1 MNQTVIQNS
10 SYLISR
16 NGIYY
21 YSRRVPADLHKR
33 FNKDRVIISLRTRS
47 QDKALRS
54 AATLSDR
61 LERHW
66 ESLRLE
72 LFHSKE
78 LGLSLIN
85 HAQAEKVEAPVSL
98 DDALETYLRLKGNG
112 RGKTFFQGAHRSI
125 EYLKDAGG
133 SKPINDMHPSDA
145 SVFRDHLF
153 NKGMSSAS
161 VRRVFA
167 SVKSII
173 NLAIREHG
181 LNCTNVFAGAFIP
194 DDAASAKR
202 LPIPAGVIK
211 SIQEE
216 CWAINDENR
225 WLVAL
230 ISDTG
235 MRLSEAA
242 GLHVNDIYLDEDIP
256 YIDLKPHP
264 WRPLK
269 TKGSKRHIPLIG
281 SSMWA
286 AKQIVDAD
294 SAYAF
299 PRYFKRDEVNAN
311 SASAAINKWLKPRV
325 PEGCVIHSFRH
336 SLRDRLRAVE
346 CPSDIVDAIG
356 GWATSGIGQKYG
368 TGYSLTIKN
377 KWMKRIEV
385 LGSSFDDH

>member
-1 MNQTVIQNS
+1 VIQNC

-21 YSRRVPADLHKR
+21 FSRRVPADLHKR
-33 FNKDRVIISLRTRS
+33 FNKNRVIISLRTRS

-54 AATLSDR
+54 AASLSDR

-72 LFHSKE
+72 LFHSRE

-85 HAQAEKVEAPVSL
+85 HVQAEQVDASVSL
-98 DDALETYLRLKGNG
+98 GDALKTYIRLKGNG

-125 EYLKDAGG
+125 KYLKDACAD
-133 SKPINDMHPSDA
+133 KLINDMHPMDA
-145 SVFRDHLF
+145 SLFRDHLF
-153 NKGMSSAS
+153 ERGMSSAS
-161 VRRVFA
+161 VKRVFA

-173 NLAIREHG
+173 NLAIREYG
-181 LNCTNVFAGAFIP
+181 LACSNVFAGAFIP

-202 LPIPAGVIK
+202 IPIPDDVIR

-216 CWAINDENR
+216 CRTISDDNR

-242 GLHVNDIYLDEDIP
+242 GLHVNDFYLDADIP
-256 YIDLKPHP
+256 YVDLKPQP
-264 WRPLK
+264 WRSLK
-269 TKGSKRHIPLIG
+269 TKGSKRQIPLIG
-281 SSMWA
+281 SSLWA
-286 AKQIVDAD
+286 AKKIAGAN
-294 SAYAF
+294 STFAF
-299 PRYFKRDEVNAN
+299 PRYIKGDEVNAN

-336 SLRDRLRAVE
+336 SLRDRLRIVE
-346 CPSDIVDAIG
+346 CPSDVVDAIG

-368 TGYSLTIKN
+368 SGYSLAIKN
-377 KWMKRIEV
+377 KWMKRIEFR
-385 LGSSFDDH
+385 G

>member
-1 MNQTVIQNS
+1 MNQTVIQNC

-16 NGIYY
+16 NGIFYF
-21 YSRRVPADLHKR
+21 SRRVPADLLKH
-33 FNKDRVIISLRTRS
+33 FNKDRVIISLRTKS
-47 QDKALRS
+47 KDKALRS

-72 LFHSKE
+72 LFHSRE
-78 LGLSLIN
+78 LGLSLIT
-85 HAQAEKVEAPVSL
+85 HVQAEQVGASVSL
-98 DDALETYLRLKGNG
+98 GDALKTYLKLKGHG
-112 RGKTFFQGAHRSI
+112 RGKTFFQGAQRSI
-125 EYLKDAGG
+125 EYLKDACAN
-133 SKPINDMHPSDA
+133 KLINDMHPSDA
-145 SVFRDHLF
+145 SLFRDHLF
-153 NKGMSSAS
+153 ERGMSSAS
-161 VRRVFA
+161 VKRVFA

-181 LNCTNVFAGAFIP
+181 LGCSNVFAGAFIP

-202 LPIPAGVIK
+202 LPIPNEVIR

-216 CWAINDENR
+216 CLTINDENR

-242 GLHVNDIYLDEDIP
+242 GLHLSDFYLDEDIP
-256 YIDLKPHP
+256 YIDLKPQP
-264 WRPLK
+264 WRSLK
-269 TKGSKRHIPLIG
+269 TKGSKRQIPIIG
-281 SSMWA
+281 SSLWA
-286 AKQIVDAD
+286 AKKIAGAN
-294 SAYAF
+294 STFAF
-299 PRYFKRDEVNAN
+299 PRYIKGDEVNAN

-336 SLRDRLRAVE
+336 SLRDRLRSVE
-346 CPSDIVDAIG
+346 CPSDVVDAIG

-368 TGYSLTIKN
+368 SGYSLAIKN
-377 KWMKRIEV
+377 KWMKRIEFR
-385 LGSSFDDH
+385 G

>member
-1 MNQTVIQNS
+1 MIQNS

-21 YSRRVPADLHKR
+21 YSRRVPADLHER

-72 LFHSKE
+72 LFHSRE

-85 HAQAEKVEAPVSL
+85 HAQAEKVEASVSL
-98 DDALETYLRLKGNG
+98 DDALETYLRLKENG
-112 RGKTFFQGAHRSI
+112 RSKTFFQGAHRSI
-125 EYLKDAGG
+125 EYLKDAAG
-133 SKPINDMHPSDA
+133 SKLINDMHPSDA

-153 NKGMSSAS
+153 DKGMSSAS
-161 VRRVFA
+161 VKRVFA

-194 DDAASAKR
+194 DDEGSAKR
-202 LPIPAGVIK
+202 LPVPMQVIK

-216 CWAINDENR
+216 CRLINDENR

-242 GLHVNDIYLDEDIP
+242 GLHVNDIHLDVDIP
-256 YIDLKPHP
+256 YVDLKPHP
-264 WRPLK
+264 WRSLK
-269 TKGSKRHIPLIG
+269 TKGSTRQIPLIG
-281 SSMWA
+281 TSIWA
-286 AKQIVDAD
+286 AKQIVDAN

-299 PRYFKRDEVNAN
+299 PRYVKSDVVNAN

-325 PEGCVIHSFRH
+325 PKGCVIHSFRH

-368 TGYSLTIKN
+368 TGYSLAIKN
-377 KWMKRIEV
+377 KWMERIEV
-385 LGSSFDDH
+385 PGQS

>member
-1 MNQTVIQNS
+1 MIKNS

-72 LFHSKE
+72 LFHSRE

-85 HAQAEKVEAPVSL
+85 HAQVEQVDASVSL
-98 DDALETYLRLKGNG
+98 DNALETYLRLKGTG
-112 RGKTFFQGAHRSI
+112 RSKTFFQGAHRSI

-133 SKPINDMHPSDA
+133 DKPINDMHPSDA

-153 NKGMSSAS
+153 DKGMSSAS
-161 VRRVFA
+161 VKRVFA

-181 LNCTNVFAGAFIP
+181 LNCTNVFTGAFIP

-202 LPIPAGVIK
+202 LPIPAEVIK
-211 SIQEE
+211 TIQEE
-216 CWAINDENR
+216 CRAINDENR

-242 GLHVNDIYLDEDIP
+242 GLHVNDIHLDEDIP
-256 YIDLKPHP
+256 YVDLKPHP

-286 AKQIVDAD
+286 AKQILDAN
-294 SAYAF
+294 STYAF
-299 PRYFKRDEVNAN
+299 PRYVKRDEVNAN
-311 SASAAINKWLKPRV
+311 SASAAINKWLRPRV
-325 PEGCVIHSFRH
+325 PVGCVIHSFRH

-368 TGYSLTIKN
+368 TGYSLSIKN
-377 KWMKRIEV
+377 KWMERIEV
-385 LGSSFDDH
+385 QASMTNNRHA

>member
-1 MNQTVIQNS
+1 VDAS
-10 SYLISR
+10 
-16 NGIYY
+16 
-21 YSRRVPADLHKR
+21 
-33 FNKDRVIISLRTRS
+33 
-47 QDKALRS
+47 
-54 AATLSDR
+54 
-61 LERHW
+61 
-66 ESLRLE
+66 
-72 LFHSKE
+72 
-78 LGLSLIN
+78 
-85 HAQAEKVEAPVSL
+85 VSL
-98 DDALETYLRLKGNG
+98 DDALETYLRLKGTG

-133 SKPINDMHPSDA
+133 NKPINDMQPSDA

-153 NKGMSSAS
+153 ERGMSSAS

-194 DDAASAKR
+194 DDAASTKR
-202 LPIPAGVIK
+202 LPIPIAVID

-216 CWAINDENR
+216 CRAINDENR

-242 GLHVNDIYLDEDIP
+242 GLHVNDIYLDGDIP

-269 TKGSKRHIPLIG
+269 TKGSQRHIPLIG

-286 AKQIVDAD
+286 AKQVVEANR
-294 SAYAF
+294 AYAF
-299 PRYFKRDEVNAN
+299 PRYVKRDEVNAN

-368 TGYSLTIKN
+368 TGYSLSIKN
-377 KWMKRIEV
+377 KWLKRIEV
-385 LGSSFDDH
+385 LGSSFDDQ

>member
-1 MNQTVIQNS
+1 MNQTVIQNC

-16 NGIYY
+16 NGIFYF
-21 YSRRVPADLHKR
+21 SRRVPADLLKH
-33 FNKDRVIISLRTRS
+33 FNKDRVIISLRTKS
-47 QDKALRS
+47 KDKALRS

-72 LFHSKE
+72 LFHSRE

-85 HAQAEKVEAPVSL
+85 HVQAEQVGASVSL
-98 DDALETYLRLKGNG
+98 GDALKTYLKLKGHG
-112 RGKTFFQGAHRSI
+112 RGKTFFQGAQRSI
-125 EYLKDAGG
+125 EYLKDACAN
-133 SKPINDMHPSDA
+133 KLINDMHPSDA
-145 SVFRDHLF
+145 SLFRDHLF
-153 NKGMSSAS
+153 ERGMSSAS
-161 VRRVFA
+161 VKRVFA

-181 LNCTNVFAGAFIP
+181 LLCSNVFAGAFIP

-202 LPIPAGVIK
+202 LPIPNEVIR

-216 CWAINDENR
+216 CLTINDENR

-242 GLHVNDIYLDEDIP
+242 GLHLSDFYLDEDIP
-256 YIDLKPHP
+256 YIDLKPQP
-264 WRPLK
+264 WRSLK
-269 TKGSKRHIPLIG
+269 TKGSKRQIPLIG
-281 SSMWA
+281 SSFWA
-286 AKQIVDAD
+286 AKKIAGAN
-294 SAYAF
+294 STFAF
-299 PRYFKRDEVNAN
+299 PRYIKGDEVNAN

-336 SLRDRLRAVE
+336 SLRDRLRSVE
-346 CPSDIVDAIG
+346 CPSDVVDAIG

-368 TGYSLTIKN
+368 SGYSLAIKN
-377 KWMKRIEV
+377 KWMKRIEFR
-385 LGSSFDDH
+385 G

>member
-1 MNQTVIQNS
+1 MIQNS
-10 SYLISR
+10 SYLICR

-72 LFHSKE
+72 LFHSRE

-85 HAQAEKVEAPVSL
+85 HAQAEQVDASVSL
-98 DDALETYLRLKGNG
+98 DDALETYLRLKGTG

-133 SKPINDMHPSDA
+133 NKPINDMQPSDA

-153 NKGMSSAS
+153 ERGMSSAS

-202 LPIPAGVIK
+202 LPIPIAVIK
-211 SIQEE
+211 SNQEE
-216 CWAINDENR
+216 CRAINDE
-225 WLVAL
+225 L
-230 ISDTG
+230 
-235 MRLSEAA
+235 M
-242 GLHVNDIYLDEDIP
+242 P
-256 YIDLKPHP
+256 Q
-264 WRPLK
+264 
-269 TKGSKRHIPLIG
+269 IG
-281 SSMWA
+281 
-286 AKQIVDAD
+286 K
-294 SAYAF
+294 
-299 PRYFKRDEVNAN
+299 
-311 SASAAINKWLKPRV
+311 
-325 PEGCVIHSFRH
+325 
-336 SLRDRLRAVE
+336 
-346 CPSDIVDAIG
+346 
-356 GWATSGIGQKYG
+356 
-368 TGYSLTIKN
+368 
-377 KWMKRIEV
+377 
-385 LGSSFDDH
+385 

>member
-1 MNQTVIQNS
+1 MIQNS

-72 LFHSKE
+72 LFHSRE

-85 HAQAEKVEAPVSL
+85 HTQTEQVDASVSL
-98 DDALETYLRLKGNG
+98 DDALETYLRLKGTG

-145 SVFRDHLF
+145 SAFRDHLF
-153 NKGMSSAS
+153 DKGMSSAS
-161 VRRVFA
+161 VKRVFA

-194 DDAASAKR
+194 DDAASTKR
-202 LPIPAGVIK
+202 LSIPAEVIK

-216 CWAINDENR
+216 CRAVNDENR

-242 GLHVNDIYLDEDIP
+242 GLHVNDIHLDEDIP
-256 YIDLKPHP
+256 YVDLKPHP

-286 AKQIVDAD
+286 AKQVVDAN

-299 PRYFKRDEVNAN
+299 PRYVKRDEVNAN

-356 GWATSGIGQKYG
+356 GWATSGIGQNYG

-385 LGSSFDDH
+385 QASVTNNRHA

>member
-1 MNQTVIQNS
+1 MIQNS

-61 LERHW
+61 LERHC

-72 LFHSKE
+72 LFHSRE

-85 HAQAEKVEAPVSL
+85 HAQVEQVDVSVSL

-133 SKPINDMHPSDA
+133 NKPINDMHPSDA

-153 NKGMSSAS
+153 GKGMSSAS
-161 VRRVFA
+161 VKRVFA

-194 DDAASAKR
+194 DDAGSAKR
-202 LPIPAGVIK
+202 LPIPAQFIK

-216 CWAINDENR
+216 CRAINDENR

-242 GLHVNDIYLDEDIP
+242 GLHVNDIHIDEDIA
-256 YIDLKPHP
+256 YVDLTPHL

-269 TKGSKRHIPLIG
+269 TRGSKRQIPLIG

-286 AKQIVDAD
+286 AKQVVEANR
-294 SAYAF
+294 AYAF
-299 PRYFKRDEVNAN
+299 PRYVKRDEVNAN
-311 SASAAINKWLKPRV
+311 SASAALNKWLKPRV
-325 PEGCVIHSFRH
+325 PDGCVIHSFRH

-346 CPSDIVDAIG
+346 CPADIIDAIG
-356 GWATSGIGQKYG
+356 GWTTEGVGHQYG
-368 TGYSLTIKN
+368 KGYSLQVTHG
-377 KWMKRIEV
+377 WMKK
-385 LGSSFDDH
+385 LQN

>member
-1 MNQTVIQNS
+1 MIQNS
-10 SYLISR
+10 SYLICR

-72 LFHSKE
+72 LFHSRE

-85 HAQAEKVEAPVSL
+85 HAQAEQVDASVSL

-133 SKPINDMHPSDA
+133 NKPINDMHPSDA

-153 NKGMSSAS
+153 DKGMSSAS

-202 LPIPAGVIK
+202 LPIPIAVIK

-216 CWAINDENR
+216 CRAINDENR
-225 WLVAL
+225 WLVAI

-242 GLHVNDIYLDEDIP
+242 GLHVNDIHLDEHIA
-256 YIDLKPHP
+256 YVDLTPHP

-286 AKQIVDAD
+286 AKQILDAN
-294 SAYAF
+294 STYAF
-299 PRYFKRDEVNAN
+299 PRYVKRDEVNAN

-377 KWMKRIEV
+377 KWMERIEV
-385 LGSSFDDH
+385 LGSSFGDQ

>member
-1 MNQTVIQNS
+1 MIQNS

-21 YSRRVPADLHKR
+21 YSRRVPADLYKR
-33 FNKDRVIISLRTRS
+33 FEKDRVIISLRTRS

-72 LFHSKE
+72 LFHSRE
-78 LGLSLIN
+78 LGLNLIN
-85 HAQAEKVEAPVSL
+85 HAQVEQVDASVTL
-98 DDALETYLRLKGNG
+98 DDGLETYLRLKGTG
-112 RGKTFFQGAHRSI
+112 RSKTFFQGAHRSI

-133 SKPINDMHPSDA
+133 NKPINDMHPSDA

-153 NKGMSSAS
+153 DKGMSSAS
-161 VRRVFA
+161 VKRVFA
-167 SVKSII
+167 SVKSVI

-202 LPIPAGVIK
+202 LPIPIAVIK

-216 CWAINDENR
+216 CRAINDENR

-235 MRLSEAA
+235 MRLSEAT
-242 GLHVNDIYLDEDIP
+242 GLHVNDIRLNEDIP
-256 YIDLKPHP
+256 YVDLKPHP

-286 AKQIVDAD
+286 AKQIVDD
-294 SAYAF
+294 NSAYAF
-299 PRYFKRDEVNAN
+299 PRYVKKDEVNAN

-385 LGSSFDDH
+385 LGSSFDDQ